1 MKLKKIISIACIF
14 IVMFSIVGCSNTS
27 VEEKVAEVMEEVKGN
42 NEDLASELKN
52 TVKIEVYHDYHNN
65 IDNNYKS
72 AVITDKNIINNF
84 ISYIKLDAD
93 NTGKTSSGGA
103 VNNKIIFYDKDNNAK
118 TLNYVYD
125 DLYEFG
131 YILDNQNR
139 YDLPYDFFRLLVATE
154 EYRADKANI
163 SEDVKSLFN
172 KYKYSPSFMISSE
185 TMKLPAD
192 LKYGY
197 DKNIDKIYW
206 AASIELS
213 KAIGLDFSN
222 LLSEEITAEIY
233 YLLQPLPSFCKPYTE
248 ARGVVIRHKDEIVG
262 SYIQGNNNTMVSTLN
277 KQSFEQ
283 VTYMSMNDWLVKHVL
298 DENSELYKES
308 SKMSDEQLIKT
319 YYESMSNGNYEK
331 MLSTMDMN
339 SIVNSIMSNA
349 PTGLFTKNIKESIPN
364 YISKLEIINV
374 NKSANDSNNYDVE
387 MDIISTKEASV
398 EKGKQIRTVMM
409 TKANGVSK
417 IKEEVPG
424 PQ

>member
-1 MKLKKIISIACIF
+1 SIF
-14 IVMFSIVGCSNTS
+14 IVMFSIVGCSSTS
-27 VEEKVAEVMEEVKGN
+27 VNEKVAEVVKEVKGN
-42 NEDLASELKN
+42 NEDLASQLKN

-72 AVITDKNIINNF
+72 EIVTDQNIINDF
-84 ISYIKLDAD
+84 ISYIRLNAE
-93 NTGKTSSGGA
+93 NAGKTTSGVA

-139 YDLPYDFFRLLVATE
+139 YDLPYDFFRLLAATE
-154 EYRADKANI
+154 EYRVDKANI
-163 SEDVKSLFN
+163 SEDVKRLFN

-185 TMKLPAD
+185 TMKLPSD

-197 DKNIDKIYW
+197 DENVDKIYW

-213 KAIGLDFSN
+213 KAIGMDFSN
-222 LLSEEITAEIY
+222 LLSQEITAEIY

-248 ARGVVIRHKDEIVG
+248 ARGVVIKYKGEIVG
-262 SYIQGNNNTMVSTLN
+262 AYIQGNNNTMVSSLN

-283 VTYMSMNDWLVKHVL
+283 ITYMSMNDWLVKNVL
-298 DENSELYKES
+298 DKDSELYKES
-308 SKMSDEQLIKT
+308 SKMSDEQLIKV
-319 YYESMSNGNYEK
+319 YYESMANGNYK
-331 MLSTMDMN
+331 KQLSTMDMN
-339 SIVNSIMSNA
+339 SIVNSIMSN
-349 PTGLFTKNIKESIPN
+349 TSTSLFTKNIKESVPN
-364 YISKLEIINV
+364 YISKLEIIDINE
-374 NKSANDSNNYDVE
+374 SENDGNNYHVE

-409 TKANGVSK
+409 ANVNGLSK